1 MKYIREQKD
10 DLLSLDSTITKSHK
24 EKENTSLEEDDEI
37 TQETNNIVQIK
48 LIKKLQV
55 SISILQV
62 SQQQMLTHIA
72 SLEDTVIAL
81 SDTKGDSAEYRKA
94 QRIEKKIKRKC

>member
-10 DLLSLDSTITKSHK
+10 DLLSLDSNTIQSHR
-24 EKENTSLEEDDEI
+24 EKENESLEEDDEI

-55 SISILQV
+55 SISILQA

-81 SDTKGDSAEYRKA
+81 SDAKDNSVEYRKV
-94 QRIEKKIKRKC
+94 Q